1 VQKNKRR
8 KVMSMGDRP
17 TASRVPLVGRFGNA
31 GKVAAGLLL
40 AAGLS
45 GCAAS
50 PTFLNPASSISNHE
64 AGLYMVI
71 FYLALGVFIL
81 VEALLVYALIR
92 FRKRDGDTQEPR
104 QVYGN
109 TRLEI
114 IWTGIPVLLVLT
126 LFALTVTT
134 ANAVAAPK
142 AAESDVHIHIVGHQW
157 WWEFEY
163 TDYGFTTANELHIPV
178 GANVKIDLDS
188 VDVIHSFWVPQM
200 AGKTDA
206 IPGHTNHLWLT
217 ADTPGTYHGQCVEF
231 CGANHANMRIKAVA
245 ESQAE
250 FDAWVK
256 AQQAPLYEPQ
266 TPQEQAGQDYIVNQI
281 CANCHSLGDHHARK
295 DEVGPNLT
303 HLFSRS
309 VFAGATYDLD
319 ETNLRRWLQNTQAMK
334 PGNDMIVNL
343 SSEDIDNLMAYLTKL
358 K

>member
-1 VQKNKRR
+1 
-8 KVMSMGDRP
+8 
-17 TASRVPLVGRFGNA
+17 
-31 GKVAAGLLL
+31 
-40 AAGLS
+40 
-45 GCAAS
+45 
-50 PTFLNPASSISNHE
+50 
-64 AGLYMVI
+64 
-71 FYLALGVFIL
+71 
-81 VEALLVYALIR
+81 
-92 FRKRDGDTQEPR
+92 
-104 QVYGN
+104 
-109 TRLEI
+109 
-114 IWTGIPVLLVLT
+114 
-126 LFALTVTT
+126 
-134 ANAVAAPK
+134 
-142 AAESDVHIHIVGHQW
+142 
-157 WWEFEY
+157 
-163 TDYGFTTANELHIPV
+163 
-178 GANVKIDLDS
+178 
-188 VDVIHSFWVPQM
+188 
-200 AGKTDA
+200 
-206 IPGHTNHLWLT
+206 
-217 ADTPGTYHGQCVEF
+217 VEF
-231 CGANHANMRIKAVA
+231 CVANHANMRIKAVA